1 MRILLLGFIVLLA
14 SCAVKTD
21 AVTLRKEAEETR
33 VTLMRTESDVSGNF
47 YRLRT
52 FHLDLMQVVNHI
64 DHMPYPMMDS
74 LFYDMRDSA
83 NAVIFC
89 RLTYDSTLTQVLTMC
104 DGKKKFKP
112 NKRETDLIQTY
123 QSLRNEMPSQQRRIA
138 DHYFNLKREYD
149 DSCKV
154 NGIKRISMPEFAEMT
169 SHSLV
174 QWQDSLEAIGKMVAE
189 QKNTLKQKFPTQK
202 GAEYMAAYQP
212 VSVFEKLLKDYESQ
226 LAQLENSVSRFEEA
240 NKQDYIYV
248 GKDVRRRM
256 ESESVE
262 GILGALSLLMRDC
275 RLKHAEFLKSH
286 GQ

>member
-1 MRILLLGFIVLLA
+1 MRILLFAFIVFLA

-21 AVTLRKEAEETR
+21 AVALRKEAEETR
-33 VTLMRTESDVSGNF
+33 IALMRSESDVSGNF

-64 DHMPYPMMDS
+64 DHMPYPLMDS

-89 RLTYDSTLTQVLTMC
+89 RMKYDTAYAQILTMSE
-104 DGKKKFKP
+104 GRKKFKP
-112 NKRETDLIQTY
+112 TEDETQKIDQYKL
-123 QSLRNEMPSQQRRIA
+123 LRNTMPIKQKGIA
-138 DHYFNLKREYD
+138 DHYFLLKKEYD
-149 DSCKV
+149 DSCRV
-154 NGIKRISMPEFAEMT
+154 NGIRRFSLPEFAEIT
-169 SHSLV
+169 FQSLV
-174 QWQDSLEAIGKMVAE
+174 QWQDSLEAIGKMLAE
-189 QKNTLKQKFPTQK
+189 EKNLLKQKYPSQK
-202 GAEYMAAYQP
+202 GAEFMAAYQP
-212 VSVFEKLLKDYESQ
+212 VSVFEKMLKDYESQ

-262 GILGALSLLMRDC
+262 GILGALSLLMKDC
-275 RLKHAEFLKSH
+275 RIKHQEFLNSH
-286 GQ
+286 Q